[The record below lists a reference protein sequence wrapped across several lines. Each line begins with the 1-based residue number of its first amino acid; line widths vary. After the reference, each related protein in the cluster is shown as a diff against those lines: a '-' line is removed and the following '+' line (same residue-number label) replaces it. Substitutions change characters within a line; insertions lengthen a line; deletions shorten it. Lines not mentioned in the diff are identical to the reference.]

1 MRQRVSN
8 VKRTPT
14 EASAPRAAE
23 APAKRRVRGEMSPL
37 RREKLRQ
44 AYAEAAADPV
54 FQAEMEEIDR
64 AFDGTVGD
72 GLED

>member
-1 MRQRVSN
+1 MRQIVSN

-14 EASAPRAAE
+14 EAGSPRATE

-37 RREKLRQ
+37 RKEKLRQ

-64 AFDGTVGD
+64 AFDATVGD